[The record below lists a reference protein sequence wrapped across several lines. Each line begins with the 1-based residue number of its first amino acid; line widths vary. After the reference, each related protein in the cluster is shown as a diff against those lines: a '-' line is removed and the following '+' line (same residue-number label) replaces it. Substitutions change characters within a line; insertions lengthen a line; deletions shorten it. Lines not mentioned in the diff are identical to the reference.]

1 MRNKEKRNGGEGRGW
16 GEGEAQ
22 QDEETNKTV
31 SSLREERDFLNSKK
45 KKLLLDFILP
55 RASGSFCFL
64 RLIVVFKDFG
74 TGVVLKILSHSTLN
88 LTLNIV

>member
-1 MRNKEKRNGGEGRGW
+1 MVVREGGGGKGKHSKMKKQTKQSQVSGKR
-16 GEGEAQ
+16 
-22 QDEETNKTV
+22 ETSLTV
-31 SSLREERDFLNSKK
+31 KK